1 MKKRDKTITRTIPAL
16 FPEKQVAQKVLSPE
30 ATQSQM
36 GDLPM
41 PARAAALSKHDVL
54 WMLQETEGNP
64 ETSMSF
70 TPLPTPTTERK
81 SQQQDLAEELI
92 NRAIP
97 R

>member
-16 FPEKQVAQKVLSPE
+16 FPEKQVAQKVLSPD

-64 ETSMSF
+64 ETSMSLLHCLHQQ
-70 TPLPTPTTERK
+70 PKER
-81 SQQQDLAEELI
+81 AN
-92 NRAIP
+92 NRIWQ
-97 R
+97 RN